1 MVLLRAKR
9 AIPSS
14 SECSFPSQNMITSF
28 WWLGS
33 QSLESP
39 WYLSLL
45 PSLHPHLLLLTPSLL
60 FLQNAKLTLTLCLRT
75 FALAFPSAYKTFPP
89 DVKAEATII
98 ANAHRLLMPEHCSEH
113 FTCKNSFN
121 PSNERGLYY
130 HLHFYGCG
138 NRHRK
143 LGALPE
149 VAGLGRGG
157 VYHVTTVLSSPSF
170 RSAHNP
176 QGGSPHFL
184 I

>member
-1 MVLLRAKR
+1 MLFPISEHDNFFLVAWVTIFGVSLVSL
-9 AIPSS
+9 SS
-14 SECSFPSQNMITSF
+14 SLPAPTSTPVDTLFAVPS
-28 WWLGS
+28 
-33 QSLESP
+33 
-39 WYLSLL
+39 
-45 PSLHPHLLLLTPSLL
+45 
-60 FLQNAKLTLTLCLRT
+60 KCLRT

-98 ANAHRLLMPEHCSEH
+98 ANAHRVLMPEHHSEH

-176 QGGSPHFL
+176 QAGSPHFL